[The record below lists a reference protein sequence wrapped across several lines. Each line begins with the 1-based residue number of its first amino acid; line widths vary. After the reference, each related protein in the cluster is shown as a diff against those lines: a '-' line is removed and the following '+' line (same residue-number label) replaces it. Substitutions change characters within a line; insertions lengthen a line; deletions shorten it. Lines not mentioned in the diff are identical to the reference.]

1 MNKTGKLALNAML
14 AGIIIVLGLTPLG
27 LIPLGFINITTLCIP
42 VIAGTLI
49 MGIIQGMLYGFLFGT
64 VSMLSM
70 LGLGMT
76 APSMLAANLFA
87 ASPALA
93 ILMCY
98 IPRLLVPLVAH
109 TVFKKYSAGISAFAA
124 SLTNT
129 VMYLGLM
136 WLFYAVSGLDTSK
149 IIALILGTGFIAGG
163 AEAFVAFLLVP
174 PIYKALS
181 RINSK
186 GD

>member
-1 MNKTGKLALNAML
+1 ML
-14 AGIIIVLGLTPLG
+14 RI
-27 LIPLGFINITTLCIP
+27 
-42 VIAGTLI
+42 
-49 MGIIQGMLYGFLFGT
+49 LYL
-64 VSMLSM
+64 
-70 LGLGMT
+70 
-76 APSMLAANLFA
+76 
-87 ASPALA
+87 
-93 ILMCY
+93 
-98 IPRLLVPLVAH
+98 
-109 TVFKKYSAGISAFAA
+109 KKYSAGISAFAA